1 MGVYKHLAAGRHA
14 RAGLA
19 LRVTLS
25 ACLALLAISARAQEM
40 KQETKPETKQ
50 ESKSAADSTPATQSA
65 SQPGFIDAVGRWVQD
80 GAGQFKSN
88 MQGAQDRLEQLGRQ
102 AQETTKSVTGAVV
115 TLPNARL
122 VTAQERCLAAPN
134 GAPDCNAAATTLCR
148 SKGFQLGK
156 IVDTKTEQKCSGR
169 FLLEGRPPNSSDC
182 ATEIFVTKAVCQ

>member
-1 MGVYKHLAAGRHA
+1 MGMYNSFTVERHS
-14 RAGLA
+14 RVGLA
-19 LRVTLS
+19 SRVALS
-25 ACLALLAISARAQEM
+25 ACVALAALCAHAQEA
-40 KQETKPETKQ
+40 KQ
-50 ESKSAADSTPATQSA
+50 ESKPAAEAPAATAAPATQST

-80 GAGQFKSN
+80 GASQFKSS
-88 MQGAQDRLEQLGRQ
+88 MQGAQERLEQLGKQ

-115 TLPNARL
+115 TLPNARM
-122 VTAQERCLAAPN
+122 VTAQERCVAAPN

-169 FLLEGRPPNSSDC
+169 FLLEGRSPNGSDC